1 MKYLTVQQVKCIGLQ
16 SCASRLE
23 PLMDALLD
31 LEEADAA
38 VEDPDIAADV
48 SNGHVDVQMIIDAD
62 DPAQAMVKAL
72 ATLRAAI
79 HAIGDA
85 TPGCG
90 DCVRGHAR
98 GASRRR
104 RPATNFSLTQR
115 S

>member
-1 MKYLTVQQVKCIGLQ
+1 MKYVTVQQVKCIGLQ

-85 TPGCG
+85 TPGWET
-90 DCVRGHAR
+90 
-98 GASRRR
+98 ASAVMHVA
-104 RPATNFSLTQR
+104 PADAADRLLT
-115 S
+115 SA

>member
-1 MKYLTVQQVKCIGLQ
+1 MKYLTVQQVNCIGLQ

-48 SNGHVDVQMIIDAD
+48 SNGHIDVQMIIDAD

-85 TPGCG
+85 TPGWET
-90 DCVRGHAR
+90 
-98 GASRRR
+98 ASAVMHVA
-104 RPATNFSLTQR
+104 PPTPQTGY
-115 S
+115 

>member
-1 MKYLTVQQVKCIGLQ
+1 VKYLTVQQVRCTGPE
-16 SCASRLE
+16 SPCASRLE

-85 TPGCG
+85 TPGWETSSAVMHVAPADAG
-90 DCVRGHAR
+90 DRL
-98 GASRRR
+98 
-104 RPATNFSLTQR
+104 LT
-115 S
+115 SA

>member
-38 VEDPDIAADV
+38 VEDPDIAADF

-85 TPGCG
+85 TPGWETASAVMHVAPADAG
-90 DCVRGHAR
+90 DRL
-98 GASRRR
+98 
-104 RPATNFSLTQR
+104 LT
-115 S
+115 SA

>member
-1 MKYLTVQQVKCIGLQ
+1 
-16 SCASRLE
+16 
-23 PLMDALLD
+23 MDALLD

-85 TPGCG
+85 TPGWETSSAVMHVAPADAG
-90 DCVRGHAR
+90 DRL
-98 GASRRR
+98 
-104 RPATNFSLTQR
+104 LT
-115 S
+115 SA